1 MRKVLSFS
9 GFLMLGLVISQF
21 LPMIAGEGYG
31 AVKSCRMYYSMYVL
45 VL

>member
-9 GFLMLGLVISQF
+9 GFLMLGLVVSQF

-31 AVKSCRMYYSMYVL
+31 AVKVHIECTTLCMS
-45 VL
+45 